1 MFNSILWAVC
11 LLISFVMI
19 VLAYKYYGKVGIFMW
34 IIFATIV
41 SNIQTVKLVEIFG
54 IETALGNILYGTT
67 FLATDALNLKYGEK
81 TARKS
86 ILLGIITM
94 ILVSLFM
101 TIALY
106 YKPSA
111 NDFSQESLKVIFT
124 LNLRITIASVIA
136 FAISQFND
144 TKLFAF
150 LQKKYNKLWISNNL
164 STIVS
169 QVIDT
174 VIFTSITYFGLVPFN
189 VIIELM
195 LSMLAFKIIVA
206 IFDTPFLYIMNK
218 IKPKQEL

>member
-174 VIFTSITYFGLVPFN
+174 VIFTLITYLGLVPFN

>member
-86 ILLGIITM
+86 ILLGIVTM

-136 FAISQFND
+136 FAVSQFND

-169 QVIDT
+169 QIIDT
-174 VIFTSITYFGLVPFN
+174 VIFTLITYLGLLPFN

-195 LSMLAFKIIVA
+195 LSMLAFKVIVA

>member
-1 MFNSILWAVC
+1 MFNSILWVVC
-11 LLISFVMI
+11 LLISFAMI

-81 TARKS
+81 IARKS

-111 NDFSQESLKVIFT
+111 NDFSQESLKVVFT

-136 FAISQFND
+136 FAVSQFND

-164 STIVS
+164 STIIS
-169 QVIDT
+169 QIIDT
-174 VIFTSITYFGLVPFN
+174 VIFTLITYFGLLPFN

-195 LSMLAFKIIVA
+195 LSMLAFKVIVA

>member
-174 VIFTSITYFGLVPFN
+174 VIFTLITYLGLVPFN

-218 IKPKQEL
+218 TKPKQEL